1 MTPTENPRIASADV
15 DPLFINRWSPRSFS
29 DEQLTGA
36 EIASIFEGAR
46 WSPSSFNRQPWL
58 FVYETDGP
66 DRETFDSILMPG
78 NQLWAS
84 KAPLIGFIFA
94 ETKTQEGR
102 KPRTSQFDTGA
113 AWMALAL
120 QARSLGI
127 YTHGMAGIDY
137 DSVHEKLGVSDEY
150 YTAMCG
156 FVAGRIGPR
165 EALPEDL
172 QERESPNDR
181 KPLKEIAHKGVMTTG

>member
-1 MTPTENPRIASADV
+1 MTEPTNPRIPSADV

-29 DEQLTGA
+29 SDPLTDD

-66 DRETFDSILMPG
+66 DREVFDSILMPG
-78 NQLWAS
+78 NQVWAT

-94 ETKTQEGR
+94 NTKTPEGR
-102 KPRTSQFDTGA
+102 RPRTSQFDTGA

-120 QARSLGI
+120 SARTLGI

-137 DSVHEKLGVSDEY
+137 EAVNEKLGVSDEF
-150 YTAMCG
+150 YTPMCG
-156 FVAGRIGPR
+156 FVAGRIGSR
-165 EALPEDL
+165 EALSEEL

-181 KPLKEIAHKGVMTTG
+181 KPINEIAHKGIMALD

>member
-1 MTPTENPRIASADV
+1 MTETENPRVAIADV
-15 DPLFINRWSPRSFS
+15 DPLFITRWSPRSFS
-29 DEQLTGA
+29 DEPLTDA
-36 EIASIFEGAR
+36 EIASIFEGVR

-66 DRETFDSILMPG
+66 DRELFDSILMPG
-78 NQLWAS
+78 NQVWATR
-84 KAPLIGFIFA
+84 APLIGFIFA

-102 KPRTSQFDTGA
+102 RPRTSQFDTGA

-120 QARSLGI
+120 SARTLGI

-137 DSVHEKLGVSDEY
+137 ESVNEKLGVSDEY

-165 EALPEDL
+165 EALPEEL

-181 KPLKEIAHKGVMTTG
+181 KAINEIAHKGILRA

>member
-29 DEQLTGA
+29 DEQLTNA

-78 NQLWAS
+78 NQLWAC

-102 KPRTSQFDTGA
+102 RPRTSQFDTGA

-137 DSVHEKLGVSDEY
+137 DAVHEKLGVSDEY

-181 KPLKEIAHKGVMTTG
+181 KPLNEIAHKGVMTTG

>member
-1 MTPTENPRIASADV
+1 MTHHEDPRIASADV

-29 DEQLTGA
+29 SDPLTDT
-36 EIASIFEGAR
+36 EIASIFEGVR

-66 DRETFDSILMPG
+66 DREVFDSILMPG
-78 NQLWAS
+78 NQVWAT

-94 ETKTQEGR
+94 NTKTPEGR
-102 KPRTSQFDTGA
+102 RPRTSQFDTGA

-120 QARSLGI
+120 QARSLGL

-137 DSVHEKLGVSDEY
+137 DVVNEKLGVSDEY

-165 EALPEDL
+165 EALPDDL

-181 KPLKEIAHKGVMTTG
+181 KPISEIAHKGIMS

>member
-29 DEQLTGA
+29 DEQLTDA

-102 KPRTSQFDTGA
+102 RPRTSQFDTGA

-137 DSVHEKLGVSDEY
+137 DSVHEKLVVSDEY

-181 KPLKEIAHKGVMTTG
+181 KPLKEIAHKGVMITG

>member
-1 MTPTENPRIASADV
+1 MTETENPRIASADV

-29 DEQLTGA
+29 DEPVSDT

-66 DRETFDSILMPG
+66 DREIFDSILMPG
-78 NQLWAS
+78 NQVWATR
-84 KAPLIGFIFA
+84 APLIGFIFA

-102 KPRTSQFDTGA
+102 RPRTSQFDTGA

-120 QARSLGI
+120 QARSLGL

-137 DSVHEKLGVSDEY
+137 DSIYEKLGVSDEF

-165 EALPEDL
+165 KALPEEL
-172 QERESPNDR
+172 QERESPSDR
-181 KPLKEIAHKGVMTTG
+181 KSISEIAYKGVMSS

>member
-1 MTPTENPRIASADV
+1 MTESTNPRIPSADV
-15 DPLFINRWSPRSFS
+15 DPLFINRWSPRSFAS
-29 DEQLTGA
+29 DPLTDD

-46 WSPSSFNRQPWL
+46 WSPSSFNRQPWF

-66 DRETFDSILMPG
+66 DREVFDSILMPG
-78 NQLWAS
+78 NQVWAT
-84 KAPLIGFIFA
+84 KAPLIGYIFA

-102 KPRTSQFDTGA
+102 RPRTSQFDTGA

-120 QARSLGI
+120 SARTLGI
-127 YTHGMAGIDY
+127 YTHGMAGIDN
-137 DSVHEKLGVSDEY
+137 DAAHEKLGVSSEY
-150 YTAMCG
+150 YTVMCG

-165 EALPEDL
+165 EKLPADL

-181 KPLKEIAHKGVMTTG
+181 KPISEIAHKGVMRSG

>member
-1 MTPTENPRIASADV
+1 MTEHKYQRTASAYV
-15 DPLFINRWSPRSFS
+15 DQLLINRWSPRSFS
-29 DEQLTGA
+29 PEPLTDI
-36 EIASIFEGAR
+36 EIDSMFEGAR

-66 DRETFDSILMPG
+66 DRPIFDSILMPG
-78 NQLWAS
+78 NQVWAT

-94 ETKTQEGR
+94 NTKTPEGR
-102 KPRTSQFDTGA
+102 RPRTSQFDTGA
-113 AWMALAL
+113 AWMGLAL

-127 YTHGMAGIDY
+127 YTHGMAGMDY
-137 DSVHEKLGVSDEY
+137 DAVYEKLGVSDEY

-165 EALPEDL
+165 EALPADL
-172 QERESPNDR
+172 QEREAPNDR
-181 KPLKEIAHKGVMTTG
+181 KPTSDITHKGVMS

>member
-1 MTPTENPRIASADV
+1 MTDETNPRNPSADV
-15 DPLFINRWSPRSFS
+15 DPLFVDRWSPRSFS
-29 DEQLTGA
+29 DEPVTEA

-66 DRETFDSILMPG
+66 DREVFDSILMPG
-78 NQLWAS
+78 NQVWAT
-84 KAPLIGFIFA
+84 KAPLIGYIFA
-94 ETKTQEGR
+94 NTKTAEGR
-102 KPRTSQFDTGA
+102 RPRTSQFDTGA

-120 QARSLGI
+120 QARSMGI

-137 DSVHEKLGVSDEY
+137 DAANEKLGVSGEF
-150 YTAMCG
+150 YTPMCG

-165 EALPEDL
+165 EALPQEL
-172 QERESPNDR
+172 QERESPSDR
-181 KPLKEIAHKGVMTTG
+181 KPISEIAHKGVMRPA

>member
-1 MTPTENPRIASADV
+1 MTEPENPRVATADV

-29 DEQLTGA
+29 DESLTDA

-66 DRETFDSILMPG
+66 DREIFDSILMPG
-78 NQLWAS
+78 NQVWAT

-94 ETKTQEGR
+94 NTKTLEGR
-102 KPRTSQFDTGA
+102 RPRTAQFDTGA

-120 QARSLGI
+120 SARTLGI

-137 DSVHEKLGVSDEY
+137 DSVHEKLGVS
-150 YTAMCG
+150 
-156 FVAGRIGPR
+156 
-165 EALPEDL
+165 
-172 QERESPNDR
+172 
-181 KPLKEIAHKGVMTTG
+181 

>member
-1 MTPTENPRIASADV
+1 MPSTENPRIASADV

-29 DEQLTGA
+29 DEQLTDA
-36 EIASIFEGAR
+36 EIASILEGAR

-102 KPRTSQFDTGA
+102 RPRTSQFDTGA

-181 KPLKEIAHKGVMTTG
+181 KPLKEIANKGVMTTG

>member
-1 MTPTENPRIASADV
+1 MTETATPRIPSADV

-29 DEQLTGA
+29 EEPLSDT
-36 EIASIFEGAR
+36 EIATIFEGAR

-66 DRETFDSILMPG
+66 DREVFDSILMPG
-78 NQLWAS
+78 NQVWAT

-94 ETKTQEGR
+94 NTKTPEGR
-102 KPRTSQFDTGA
+102 EPRTSQFDTGA

-120 QARSLGI
+120 QARSLGV
-127 YTHGMAGIDY
+127 YTHGMAGIDN
-137 DSVHEKLGVSDEY
+137 DAAHEKLGVSSEY
-150 YTAMCG
+150 YTVMCG

-165 EALPEDL
+165 GALPEEL

-181 KPLKEIAHKGVMTTG
+181 KAISEIAHRGVMVVG

>member
-1 MTPTENPRIASADV
+1 MIEHENQRTASAYV
-15 DPLFINRWSPRSFS
+15 NPLLINRWSPRSFS
-29 DEQLTGA
+29 PEPITDI
-36 EIASIFEGAR
+36 EIASILEGAR

-66 DRETFDSILMPG
+66 DRKIFDSILMPG
-78 NQLWAS
+78 NQVWAT
-84 KAPLIGFIFA
+84 KAPLIGYIFA
-94 ETKTQEGR
+94 NTKTPDGR
-102 KPRTSQFDTGA
+102 RPRTSQFDTGA
-113 AWMALAL
+113 AWMSLAL

-137 DSVHEKLGVSDEY
+137 DAVYEKLGVSDEY

-165 EALPEDL
+165 EALPADL
-172 QERESPNDR
+172 RERESPNDR
-181 KPLKEIAHKGVMTTG
+181 KPTSDIAHKGVMS

>member
-1 MTPTENPRIASADV
+1 LTETENPRVASADV
-15 DPLFINRWSPRSFS
+15 DPLFITRWSPRSFS
-29 DEQLTGA
+29 DEPLTDA
-36 EIASIFEGAR
+36 EIASIFEGVR

-66 DRETFDSILMPG
+66 DRELFDSILMPG
-78 NQLWAS
+78 NQVWAT

-94 ETKTQEGR
+94 NTRTPEGR
-102 KPRTSQFDTGA
+102 EPRTSQFDTGA

-137 DSVHEKLGVSDEY
+137 GAAHEKLGVSTQY

-165 EALPEDL
+165 EALPEEL

-181 KPLKEIAHKGVMTTG
+181 KPISEIAHKGVLESS

>member
-1 MTPTENPRIASADV
+1 MPETENPRVASADV
-15 DPLFINRWSPRSFS
+15 DPLFITRWSPRSFS
-29 DEQLTGA
+29 DEPLTDA
-36 EIASIFEGAR
+36 EIASIFEGVR

-66 DRETFDSILMPG
+66 DRDIFDSILMPG
-78 NQLWAS
+78 NQVWATR
-84 KAPLIGFIFA
+84 APLIGFIFA

-102 KPRTSQFDTGA
+102 RPRTSQFDTGA

-120 QARSLGI
+120 QARTLGI

-137 DSVHEKLGVSDEY
+137 QSVNKKLGVSDEY

-165 EALPEDL
+165 EALPEEL
-172 QERESPNDR
+172 QERESPSDR
-181 KPLKEIAHKGVMTTG
+181 KPIGEIAHKGVLASG

>member
-102 KPRTSQFDTGA
+102 RPRTSQFDTGA

-181 KPLKEIAHKGVMTTG
+181 KPLNEIAHKGVMTTG

>member
-1 MTPTENPRIASADV
+1 MTETENPRIASADV

-29 DEQLTGA
+29 DEPLTDA

-66 DRETFDSILMPG
+66 DREIFDSILMPG
-78 NQLWAS
+78 NQIWAT

-94 ETKTQEGR
+94 NTKTADGR
-102 KPRTSQFDTGA
+102 RPRTSQFDTGA

-120 QARSLGI
+120 QARSMGLF
-127 YTHGMAGIDY
+127 THGMAGIDY
-137 DSVHEKLGVSDEY
+137 DSIYEKLGVSDEY

-181 KPLKEIAHKGVMTTG
+181 KPVSEIAHKGVMKAS

>member
-1 MTPTENPRIASADV
+1 MTHHEDPRIASADV
-15 DPLFINRWSPRSFS
+15 DPQFINRWSPRSFS
-29 DEQLTGA
+29 SDPLTDS
-36 EIASIFEGAR
+36 EIASIFEGVR

-66 DRETFDSILMPG
+66 DREVFDSILMPG
-78 NQLWAS
+78 NQVWAT

-94 ETKTQEGR
+94 NTKTPEGR
-102 KPRTSQFDTGA
+102 RPRTSQFDTGA

-120 QARSLGI
+120 QARSLGL

-137 DSVHEKLGVSDEY
+137 DVVNEKLGVSDEY

-165 EALPEDL
+165 EALPDDL

-181 KPLKEIAHKGVMTTG
+181 KPISEIAHKGIMS

>member
-1 MTPTENPRIASADV
+1 MPSTENPRIASADV

-29 DEQLTGA
+29 DEQLTDA

-94 ETKTQEGR
+94 ETKTPEGR
-102 KPRTSQFDTGA
+102 RPRTSQFDTGA

-137 DSVHEKLGVSDEY
+137 DTVHEKLGVSDEY

>member
-1 MTPTENPRIASADV
+1 MTEHENPRTASADV
-15 DPLFINRWSPRSFS
+15 DPQFINRWSPRSFS
-29 DEQLTGA
+29 SDPLTDS
-36 EIASIFEGAR
+36 EIASIFEGVR

-66 DRETFDSILMPG
+66 DREVFDSILMPG
-78 NQLWAS
+78 NQVWAT

-94 ETKTQEGR
+94 NTKTPEGR
-102 KPRTSQFDTGA
+102 RPRTSQFDTGA

-120 QARSLGI
+120 QARSLGL

-137 DSVHEKLGVSDEY
+137 DVVNEKLGVSDEY

-165 EALPEDL
+165 EALPDDL

-181 KPLKEIAHKGVMTTG
+181 KPISEIAHKGIMS

>member
-58 FVYETDGP
+58 FIYETDGP

-78 NQLWAS
+78 NQLWAC

-102 KPRTSQFDTGA
+102 RPRTSQFDTGA

-172 QERESPNDR
+172 RERESPNDR
-181 KPLKEIAHKGVMTTG
+181 KPLNEIARKGVMTTG